1 MKRVALPR
9 CFAAGPQCRQDRSS
23 WIRNQTH
30 PPGMFHV
37 YGWFLKWLHD
47 SLQLIFN
54 YLQLTNLVSL
64 LVHIATRKQNVQESS
79 VSPPCDT
86 CKESIII
93 VTKPGPKTG
102 RKAGITITMII
113 FMGLWS
119 LSLLWHGYGSNLGT
133 SIIGLLQLRYL
144 KNVELLNG
152 LYYLY

>member
-1 MKRVALPR
+1 MV
-9 CFAAGPQCRQDRSS
+9 S
-23 WIRNQTH
+23 
-30 PPGMFHV
+30 
-37 YGWFLKWLHD
+37 
-47 SLQLIFN
+47 IFN

-113 FMGLWS
+113 FMGL
-119 LSLLWHGYGSNLGT
+119 
-133 SIIGLLQLRYL
+133 
-144 KNVELLNG
+144 
-152 LYYLY
+152 